1 LKKFGETAEADAM
14 ETPMPSSEIR
24 DHVDA
29 ILSRED
35 AYDRFREKARSMTTA
50 SGETPSEAEIETM
63 AQFARHY
70 VEAVVALIDE
80 TLAAADREKERALVA
95 PLMRT
100 ASKYFLETEDL
111 IPDSYGLL
119 GLLDDAYLAHR
130 FIIRLSEEVEKDK
143 GFPLLED
150 TRAESAPAIR
160 AILGDR
166 IAQKVDEKVE
176 GDVNSAVTRA
186 HIARLAM
193 TSGNLPYAAETLF
206 RLAESDRK
214 RMRWMED

>member
-1 LKKFGETAEADAM
+1 
-14 ETPMPSSEIR
+14 MPSSKIR

-35 AYDRFREKARSMTTA
+35 AYDRFREKARSMTKT
-50 SGETPSEAEIETM
+50 SGESPGEGEVENLAN
-63 AQFARHY
+63 FARHY
-70 VEAVVALIDE
+70 VEAIVALIDE
-80 TLAAADREKERALVA
+80 TQAAADREKERALVA
-95 PLMRT
+95 PLMHT

-130 FIIRLSEEVEKDK
+130 FIIRVSEEVEKDK
-143 GFPLLED
+143 GFPLLDD
-150 TRAESAPAIR
+150 TRAETAPTIR
-160 AILGDR
+160 AILGEE
-166 IAQKVDEKVE
+166 IARKLDEKVE
-176 GDVNSAVTRA
+176 MDVDSAVIRA

-193 TSGNLPYAAETLF
+193 SSGNLPYAAETLF